1 MKEIVLQQYTSIRE
15 TIKANVQ
22 TIANLVRQAE
32 ILKKIVSSV
41 ADQTIKLDLEKNIAE
56 IETTITTLI
65 HQTDNL
71 FEQYQRFVEQIFSQ
85 K

>member
-1 MKEIVLQQYTSIRE
+1 M
-15 TIKANVQ
+15 
-22 TIANLVRQAE
+22 
-32 ILKKIVSSV
+32 LKKVVSSV
-41 ADQTIKLDLEKNIAE
+41 TEENIKLNLEKNIAE
-56 IETTITTLI
+56 IETTITKLI